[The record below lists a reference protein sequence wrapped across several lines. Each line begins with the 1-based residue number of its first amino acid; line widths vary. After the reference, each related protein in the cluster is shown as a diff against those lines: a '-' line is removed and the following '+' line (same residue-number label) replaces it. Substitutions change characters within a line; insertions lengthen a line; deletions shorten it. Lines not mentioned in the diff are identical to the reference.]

1 MAQSI
6 KIRYAELNG
15 TPVNKTI
22 KAGTTV
28 AQLAEDLEL
37 GVSDLFVNG
46 QKSKGSYK
54 LKAQDF
60 VAVITNI
67 DGGNK

>member
-1 MAQSI
+1 MTQSI

-15 TPVNKTI
+15 TPVSKTI

-28 AQLAEDLEL
+28 AQLAESLNL
-37 GVSDLFVNG
+37 SVSDLFING
-46 QKSKGSYK
+46 QKSRSSYK
-54 LKAQDF
+54 LNTNDF

-67 DGGNK
+67 DGG